1 MNQNVKKISIAN
13 FLRKNIITI
22 VFFLLIL
29 VGLILNTQTPYFYT
43 KELINKFIQYSFFVL
58 ALLIPIKAGLGLNF
72 GIVIGAMSGQIGL
85 LIALNKGLSDFSGLL
100 VAFLFATLISLIL
113 GILSGLII
121 NKAKGHEMIT
131 SLFLGYLANGLYLLI
146 LLNLIGFIIPFSKQY
161 LLNQGIGLVN
171 SIPLDNIFS
180 NSLDNIL
187 QINFLVVIIIF
198 SFLALLY
205 NLYKFYKK
213 NIKINTIL
221 IFKIVSLFLLIL
233 FSFLILFFNIL
244 PNNLLS
250 LRTLNFPVI
259 TGLLILSFA
268 LYNKFFNLSKLG
280 KKIENLSFNK
290 DNSSNSSNRKIRVT
304 AIMLSTIFAAWGQII
319 SLQNIGFLN
328 TYGSHMSTNI
338 LPSVMLL
345 VGGASI
351 YKAKLSN
358 ALLGILLFQGFL
370 VITIPSLNNLI
381 SPNIIGILQTI
392 ITNGL
397 LVYGFIIS
405 KKSSKTYTL
414 NNIN

>member
-1 MNQNVKKISIAN
+1 MNQNVKKFSIAN

>member
-13 FLRKNIITI
+13 FLRENIITI

-43 KELINKFIQYSFFVL
+43 KELINKFVQYSFFVL

-146 LLNLIGFIIPFSKQY
+146 LLNLIGFIIPFPKQY

-405 KKSSKTYTL
+405 KKSSKTYTI

>member
-1 MNQNVKKISIAN
+1 
-13 FLRKNIITI
+13 
-22 VFFLLIL
+22 
-29 VGLILNTQTPYFYT
+29 
-43 KELINKFIQYSFFVL
+43 
-58 ALLIPIKAGLGLNF
+58 
-72 GIVIGAMSGQIGL
+72 
-85 LIALNKGLSDFSGLL
+85 
-100 VAFLFATLISLIL
+100 
-113 GILSGLII
+113 
-121 NKAKGHEMIT
+121 MIT

>member
-43 KELINKFIQYSFFVL
+43 KELINKFVQYSFFVL

-290 DNSSNSSNRKIRVT
+290 DNSTNSSNCKLRVT

>member
-1 MNQNVKKISIAN
+1 MNQNVKKFSIAN

-43 KELINKFIQYSFFVL
+43 KELINKFVQYSFFVL

-85 LIALNKGLSDFSGLL
+85 LISLNKELSDFSGLL

-146 LLNLIGFIIPFSKQY
+146 LLNLVGFIIPFSKQY

-405 KKSSKTYTL
+405 KKSSKTYTI